1 MSDFEKE
8 LDLIKIKTENK
19 YEFKIDLIR
28 EMKEQGKELAPLI
41 IPALNHYFG
50 DFTFISSEQDIRH
63 SLEKSFSS
71 LLLNQ
76 ENKEFKQF
84 YDQTEFHR
92 NNRSYYSDKP

>member
-1 MSDFEKE
+1 M
-8 LDLIKIKTENK
+8 DLIKIKTENK
-19 YEFKIDLIR
+19 YEFKTELIK
-28 EMKEQGKELAPLI
+28 EMKEQGKELVPLV
-41 IPALNHYFG
+41 IPALKHHFG
-50 DFTFISSEQDIRH
+50 DFTLISSEQEIRH

-84 YDQTEFHR
+84 YEQTEFHR